1 MVLLTSYLSGVKN
14 YINCRLFYVTMS
26 TIFIILLVYLAVW
39 VFVAKQAF
47 LQLQSVGHSLV
58 VMCRLLIVGVASLV
72 ADHRLQATQ
81 ASVAAA
87 CGISSCVSW
96 ALEHGIN
103 SCGTWVQLLHG
114 IWDPPESKIEPVSP
128 ALAGRFFTPREARS
142 LSLNTSF
149 QYLSTF

>member
-96 ALEHGIN
+96 ALGHGIN
-103 SCGTWVQLLHG
+103 SCFTAYGILLNQRLNLCLLP
-114 IWDPPESKIEPVSP
+114 WQADSLPPGK
-128 ALAGRFFTPREARS
+128 LGH
-142 LSLNTSF
+142 
-149 QYLSTF
+149 YL